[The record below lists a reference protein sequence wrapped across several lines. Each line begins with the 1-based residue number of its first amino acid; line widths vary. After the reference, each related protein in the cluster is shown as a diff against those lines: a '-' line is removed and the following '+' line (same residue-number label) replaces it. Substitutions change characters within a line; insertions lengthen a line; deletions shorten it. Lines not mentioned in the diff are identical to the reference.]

1 MPYQFIA
8 FAGHPARREAYS
20 SGTVTHLA
28 SSRRR
33 LGTRF
38 VVGDVTLHCCSDTP
52 VQMMP
57 GGSVLI
63 GHVFPK
69 PRDCGNCYGLASSL
83 SGGELRSQL
92 LEHYW
97 GDYLLIQPGPER
109 DQITILRDPSGG
121 VPCLF
126 SSQNGQWFVTSNI
139 SIPKSLD
146 ILKPRIN
153 WDFIAH
159 QLAFPT
165 HKAQQT
171 GLSGVDDL
179 PPGCTLTIG
188 RDGATVS
195 NTWNPWA
202 FVSPEASYK
211 TPAVASAE
219 VCKAVSA
226 AVAAWA
232 ETDQSA
238 MLELS
243 GGLDSSIIAVS
254 MHGTGAKATL
264 CTLKTPIPGSDE
276 RIYAEKVAARLG
288 LPLIVVDLGF
298 APPGID
304 ADTLPASSAPRIGIL
319 QYAVSQVMRQAGEN
333 AGARSFFSGAGGDA
347 VFCYLAS
354 AAPAADALKARGLRA
369 WMSALHDLAAMH
381 NCTIWKAGRLSLK
394 KLLVPPGPLPKR
406 ELDFVDPSN
415 VAEHAEPHPWLDWPP
430 DALPGSRERI
440 AGLAGAQIFRDIV
453 PRGASRYVRMP
464 LMAQPVMEAALRTPT
479 WMWIAGGR
487 NRSIARDAFAGE
499 LPQEVL
505 ERQSKGTFAGYL
517 GALYQ
522 RNRLHIRSMVLGGK
536 LRDQDLLDVIS
547 VSRYLA
553 SDTPPKDDRYLRILF
568 LYMVESW
575 LQQHD

>member
-8 FAGHPARREAYS
+8 FAGDAATREAPPPGTNDQHDS
-20 SGTVTHLA
+20 SPC
-28 SSRRR
+28 R

-38 VVGDVTLHCCSDTP
+38 VVGDVTLHCGSDTP

-69 PRDCGNCYGLASSL
+69 PRDGGNCSGLASSL
-83 SGGELRSQL
+83 SGGELRRQL
-92 LEHYW
+92 LELYW

-109 DQITILRDPSGG
+109 EQITILRDPSGG

-126 SSQNGQWFVTSNI
+126 SSQHGKWFVTSDI
-139 SIPKSLD
+139 SLPTSLG
-146 ILKPRIN
+146 IFSPRIN

-171 GLSGVDDL
+171 GYSGVDDL

-188 RDGATVS
+188 TGGAKVS
-195 NTWNPWA
+195 SAWNPWA
-202 FVSPEASYK
+202 FVNPEVSYR

-219 VCKAVSA
+219 VRKAVTA
-226 AVAAWA
+226 VVAAWA
-232 ETDQSA
+232 ETDQTA

-243 GGLDSSIIAVS
+243 GGLDSSIVAVS
-254 MHGTGAKATL
+254 MQGTGAKLTL

-288 LPLIVVDLGF
+288 LPLLVADLGF
-298 APPGID
+298 ASLGID
-304 ADTLPASSAPRIGIL
+304 ADTLPATPAPRIGIL
-319 QYAVSQVMRQAGEN
+319 QHVVSQVMRQAGES
-333 AGARSFFSGAGGDA
+333 AGARSFFSGAGGDT
-347 VFCYLAS
+347 VFCYLTS
-354 AAPAADALKARGLRA
+354 AAPAADALKMGGLRT

-381 NCTIWKAGRLSLK
+381 NCTLWKAGRLSLK
-394 KLLVPPGPLPKR
+394 KLLTPPGPLPKR
-406 ELDFVDPSN
+406 ELDFVNPSN

-487 NRSIARDAFAGE
+487 NRSVARDAFAGE

-522 RNRLHIRSMVLGGK
+522 RNRLHIQSTLLCGK
-536 LRDQDLLDVIS
+536 LRDQELLDVNALS
-547 VSRYLA
+547 VYLA
-553 SDTPPKDDRYLRILF
+553 SDAPPKDDRYLRILF